1 MRALMFLVMNR
12 GRGATRVRKS
22 GLAVMIAIAAGATT
36 LGGTTGAGAQ
46 TPLTAPS
53 VVWPVDAGI
62 ARRGG
67 NGLSIDRDVASTP
80 ESLDYVLT
88 ALSVSA
94 DDIIRFSY
102 AESAAPEAETAGSC
116 DFTFRRVERTLT
128 QAQANEL
135 AGRLGGMEM
144 RTLKDGRRGLDL
156 VGPVEV
162 RGSPAVRHH
171 VQAFTAGSGEDRTR
185 GLGKTWIFVREGR
198 AYYVHKRCET
208 HGGQGMLAEL
218 DQRIGLDY
226 RRDPAPG
233 DVAEAAPM
241 MAWAN

>member
-1 MRALMFLVMNR
+1 M
-12 GRGATRVRKS
+12 RKS
-22 GLAVMIAIAAGATT
+22 GLAVMVAMGAGA
-36 LGGTTGAGAQ
+36 LSLCGAMSAVAQ

-53 VVWPVDAGI
+53 VVWPADAGI

-67 NGLSIDRDVASTP
+67 NGLSIDRGVASTP
-80 ESLDYVLT
+80 ESMDYVLT

-102 AESAAPEAETAGSC
+102 AESAAPEAENAGSC
-116 DFTFRRVERTLT
+116 DFTFRRVERALT
-128 QAQANEL
+128 QTQANEL
-135 AGRLGGMEM
+135 AERLGGMEM
-144 RTLKDGRRGLDL
+144 RALKDGRRGLEL

-162 RGSPAVRHH
+162 KGSATVRHY
-171 VQAFTAGSGEDRTR
+171 VQNFTAGSGDDRTR
-185 GLGKTWIFVREGR
+185 GVGKTWIFVREGR

-208 HGGQGMLAEL
+208 HGGEGMLAEL

-233 DVAEAAPM
+233 DPAPM
-241 MAWAN
+241 MAAVP